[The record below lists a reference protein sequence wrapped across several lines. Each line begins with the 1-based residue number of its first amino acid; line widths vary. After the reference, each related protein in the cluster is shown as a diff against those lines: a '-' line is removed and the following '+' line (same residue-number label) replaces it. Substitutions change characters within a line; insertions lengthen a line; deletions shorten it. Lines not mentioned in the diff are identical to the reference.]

1 MLRLSKKTDYAL
13 LALQYL
19 ASEDTSGVASAR
31 AIAERF
37 GIPLELLAKILQQL
51 AHHGLVAAHKGIHGG
66 YYLARPADAIS
77 IADVVEA
84 INGPMTLTA
93 WKPGDVGCEQFAA
106 CTVRDPLWRIRE
118 RIVSVL
124 QAITIADVSRPDE
137 SHGAPLTM
145 WREDDSNH
153 RSRGAAYS
161 QDAHDP
167 QPG

>member
-13 LALQYL
+13 LALQHL
-19 ASEDTSGVASAR
+19 GSERASGIASAR

-66 YYLARPADAIS
+66 YYLARPAAAIS

-84 INGPMTLTA
+84 IDGPMTLTA
-93 WKPGDVGCEQFAA
+93 CSPVDVGCDQFGA

-118 RIVSVL
+118 RIVSL
-124 QAITIADVSRPDE
+124 LRTITIADVSRRDE
-137 SHGAPLTM
+137 SHGAPLAM

-153 RSRGAAYS
+153 RSRGEAHS
-161 QDAHDP
+161 QDALDP

>member
-13 LALQYL
+13 LALQHL
-19 ASEDTSGVASAR
+19 ASEGASGVASAR

-84 INGPMTLTA
+84 ISGRMTLTA
-93 WKPGDVGCEQFAA
+93 CSPADVGCEQFAA

-124 QAITIADVSRPDE
+124 EAITIAEISQREEAQGTPMR
-137 SHGAPLTM
+137 M
-145 WREDDSNH
+145 WRQDDSDH
-153 RSRGAAYS
+153 RSRGEAHS
-161 QDAHDP
+161 QDAHEP